1 MKKTVITIARSYG
14 SGGRTLGKLLAEELG
29 INCYDREILRMAS
42 DDSGINEALFGQ
54 TDEKLKKSPLFR
66 IARKNPYK
74 GGVIPPESADF
85 VSDDN
90 LFNYQAKVIRELAEE
105 ESCIIIGRCA
115 DYVLKDDPNVL
126 RLFFFAPKEDCIV
139 RVMEHDGI
147 TGRDAENKI
156 EKIDKHRADYYKYY
170 TGKDWYDAR
179 NYDFCLDTTS
189 MGYEKLVEVV
199 KEVPLEQLV
208 LETDSPY
215 LTPVPNRGK
224 RNDSRQLTHV
234 VDAIAQI
241 KGISREEVIR
251 VTEQNA
257 RRMYRIRG

>member
-1 MKKTVITIARSYG
+1 MDNYVITIARGFG
-14 SGGRTLGKLLAEELG
+14 SGGKEIGTKLGERLG
-29 INCYDREILRMAS
+29 IPCYENQILDMAS
-42 DDSGINEALFGQ
+42 EQSGIGKHLFAEV
-54 TDEKLKKSPLFR
+54 DEKIKGKR
-66 IARKNPYK
+66 IARLLKINPIEK
-74 GGVIPPESADF
+74 LAKPSEKAF
-85 VSDDN
+85 TSDNN
-90 LFNYQAKVIRELAEE
+90 LYNIQCEIIKELAKT

-199 KEVPLEQLV
+199 KNFIEVYQ
-208 LETDSPY
+208 S
-215 LTPVPNRGK
+215 
-224 RNDSRQLTHV
+224 
-234 VDAIAQI
+234 
-241 KGISREEVIR
+241 
-251 VTEQNA
+251 
-257 RRMYRIRG
+257 

>member
-1 MKKTVITIARSYG
+1 MKTITISRQYG
-14 SGGRTLGKLLAEELG
+14 SGGKTIGQMLAENLG
-29 INCYDREILRMAS
+29 VNCYNREILRMAS
-42 DDSGINEALFGQ
+42 DDSGIKEELFNQ
-54 TDEKLKKSPLFR
+54 ADEKLRNNPLFGNSTR
-66 IARKNPYK
+66 IYK
-74 GGVIPPESADF
+74 GGLIQPDHGGF
-85 VSDDN
+85 VSADN

-199 KEVPLEQLV
+199 KNFIEVYQ
-208 LETDSPY
+208 S
-215 LTPVPNRGK
+215 
-224 RNDSRQLTHV
+224 
-234 VDAIAQI
+234 
-241 KGISREEVIR
+241 
-251 VTEQNA
+251 
-257 RRMYRIRG
+257 